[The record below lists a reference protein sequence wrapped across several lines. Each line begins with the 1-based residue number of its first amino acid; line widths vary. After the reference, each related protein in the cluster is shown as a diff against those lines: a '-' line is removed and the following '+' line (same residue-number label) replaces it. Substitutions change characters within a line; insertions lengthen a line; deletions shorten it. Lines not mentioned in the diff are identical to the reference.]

1 MENSFELL
9 EEQVKRAAGLVRRL
23 RDENRTLEQDVGQ
36 AKAALRDVEKR
47 LVVLEKKGRQGP
59 KVRAKEIESLKGEI
73 GSLRKEREEV
83 RGRIE
88 KVVET
93 LEALD

>member
-36 AKAALRDVEKR
+36 AKAALREVEKR
-47 LVVLEKKGRQGP
+47 LVVLEKDRQAP
-59 KVRAKEIESLKGEI
+59 QVRAKEIEILRGEI

-83 RGRIE
+83 RDRIE
-88 KVVET
+88 RVVET

>member
-9 EEQVKRAAGLVRRL
+9 EEQVKRAAGVVRRL
-23 RDENRTLEQDVGQ
+23 REENRTLEGDLEQ
-36 AKAALRDVEKR
+36 AKVTLRGVEKR
-47 LVVLEKKGRQGP
+47 LTSLEKGRQSP
-59 KVRAKEIESLKGEI
+59 KARAKEIETLRGEI
-73 GSLRKEREEV
+73 GSLRKERAEV
-83 RGRIE
+83 RGRIV

>member
-47 LVVLEKKGRQGP
+47 LVVLEKGRQAP
-59 KVRAKEIESLKGEI
+59 KARAKEIESLKGEI